1 MLSEEDFKQ
10 IYKKIEQK
18 NHDSNKEPQLNPF
31 KDYDNN
37 TFVNLLIK
45 SNKSKNNRNIAI
57 KIGKNIFDV
66 ILLEEGNLEI
76 PIYNFKV
83 FELEK
88 LYTIIANEI
97 NIINSPWISDLKI
110 KCSLDKDNIYI
121 YEKKIPK
128 ILTQNDMINLNYTI
142 PRKKIDKINLEIS
155 YKLGN
160 NEKIEKKYEIVPKEI
175 PEGDEIS
182 KLMIKDLINNISN
195 ENEKI
200 KKSLQYQIFNKNT
213 SLFAEVEL
221 SDKISKEMKL
231 KIIGN
236 KKNNKLETLK
246 PREEQEEKSENKNIE
261 INSNLGNYNSISN
274 INFNSSMGGMGMS
287 MGPMMSN
294 GPMMCNGPM
303 ISNNLM
309 MSNRMMEEGM
319 RMMEYFQKRQNQ
331 LEIISQDLIFEIFKL
346 ENIMKIIETQNF
358 INGYWEIINEQTI
371 TILEKYK
378 KEYELLK
385 GLKDKN
391 IDDKVAI
398 TILYIYY
405 INKEHSNL
413 ARMFIM
419 SIKKAKLFIEKEI
432 KCSYEEIV
440 ENFKSMN

>member
-1 MLSEEDFKQ
+1 
-10 IYKKIEQK
+10 
-18 NHDSNKEPQLNPF
+18 
-31 KDYDNN
+31 
-37 TFVNLLIK
+37 
-45 SNKSKNNRNIAI
+45 
-57 KIGKNIFDV
+57 
-66 ILLEEGNLEI
+66 
-76 PIYNFKV
+76 
-83 FELEK
+83 
-88 LYTIIANEI
+88 
-97 NIINSPWISDLKI
+97 
-110 KCSLDKDNIYI
+110 
-121 YEKKIPK
+121 
-128 ILTQNDMINLNYTI
+128 
-142 PRKKIDKINLEIS
+142 
-155 YKLGN
+155 
-160 NEKIEKKYEIVPKEI
+160 
-175 PEGDEIS
+175 
-182 KLMIKDLINNISN
+182 
-195 ENEKI
+195 
-200 KKSLQYQIFNKNT
+200 
-213 SLFAEVEL
+213 
-221 SDKISKEMKL
+221 
-231 KIIGN
+231 
-236 KKNNKLETLK
+236 
-246 PREEQEEKSENKNIE
+246 
-261 INSNLGNYNSISN
+261 
-274 INFNSSMGGMGMS
+274 MS

-346 ENIMKIIETQNF
+346 EYIMKIIETQNF

-405 INKEHSNL
+405 INKEYSNL

-440 ENFKSMN
+440 ENFKSIN